1 MSIEQSIQDLVTEHV
16 ENAMKRTVSKLNS
29 DNHSLSTRLE
39 WTEKKLSEALEQ
51 LKSKNEALFDNE
63 ISGDKIDGGTITHFE
78 STGIKD
84 DAHTRKI
91 TINKDEIVVEGPMR
105 VEGKF
110 GATEIQYYKAVCDDL
125 DVFNSVKIN
134 GREVLWENALGNSV
148 KKSKLT
154 EVGVLRNLNVADIFT
169 VENNKVGVNTLL
181 PGGPFAVAKDGLEIV
196 TDVVGSTPYVGTIT
210 SDKFSIG
217 TNREPTL
224 FVSHD
229 NKIGIKI
236 KAPKEDLEVAGP
248 IRYQGQTHR
257 YEPEVPNNGSHS
269 KGDICWNSEPEVGVP
284 LGWVCIK
291 SGAPGTWRAFGNIS

>member
-1 MSIEQSIQDLVTEHV
+1 MVL
-16 ENAMKRTVSKLNS
+16 
-29 DNHSLSTRLE
+29 
-39 WTEKKLSEALEQ
+39 KLSGDINSITKKADWNEQKLTEISQQ

-154 EVGVLRNLNVADIFT
+154 EVGILRNLNVADILT
-169 VENNKVGVNTLL
+169 VEGNRVGVNSVN
-181 PGGPFAVAKDGLEIV
+181 PGGALGVAKDGLEIV
-196 TDVVGSTPYVGTIT
+196 VDVVENTPYVGTNT
-210 SDKFSIG
+210 ADKFAIG
-217 TNREPTL
+217 TNRTPTL

-229 NKIGIKI
+229 NRVGIKL
-236 KAPKEDLEVAGP
+236 KNPKEDLDVAGK
-248 IRYQGQTHR
+248 IRYQGQTHQ
-257 YEPEVPNNGSHS
+257 YGNKAPSDGSWEQ
-269 KGDICWNSEPEVGVP
+269 GDICWNNEATPGKP
-284 LGWVCIK
+284 LGWVCVK
-291 SGAPGTWRAFGNIS
+291 SGAPGSWSSIGNIS